1 MHSDNRSPS
10 WSTVGGFCVTHFY
23 LELHFLWVEEKGM
36 DEVTQN
42 LTSVMN
48 SITWEQKEVEGKRCS
63 EQIIL
68 STSTPVLA
76 DNPLYKNPS

>member
-1 MHSDNRSPS
+1 
-10 WSTVGGFCVTHFY
+10 
-23 LELHFLWVEEKGM
+23 M
-36 DEVTQN
+36 DEVPQH
-42 LTSVMN
+42 LMSVMN

-76 DNPLYKNPS
+76 DTQLYKNPR